1 MNKLDVLEI
10 ALEAAKQKQEAA
22 EKNLSTI
29 NQEKVAAVEKFLN
42 PYFEDAMM
50 KDDKLEISMSSY
62 DNAPTAYIKRPH
74 DDYSYLKEM
83 VTVRFRVEYG
93 ENEIS
98 KVETGFYSTTDDS
111 IYELNRMVT
120 IGQVG
125 TMLLDFG
132 DDMIA
137 GLNSLNKDFAG
148 KLAEVK
154 KEYYEARG
162 AVRDVNNMIGQ
173 IKKDNLFSK
182 LEKEGIEFDTTGY
195 NSPAFE
201 VKFNWT
207 IYNVK
212 KVQLLGKTAS
222 GKSAK
227 VAITKVQEMWNSETE
242 SYDKKDQLYEET
254 VRMDKL
260 EMFLASNK
268 SKMLA

>member
-10 ALEAAKQKQEAA
+10 ALEAATQKQEAA
-22 EKNLSTI
+22 EKNLSAI
-29 NQEKVAAVEKFLN
+29 NQEKVEAVEKFLN

-50 KDDKLEISMSSY
+50 EGDKLEISMSSY

-74 DDYSYLKEM
+74 DEYSYLKEM

-93 ENEIS
+93 QNEIS

-148 KLAEVK
+148 KMAAVK

-162 AVRDVNNMIGQ
+162 TVRDVNNMIGQ
-173 IKKDNLFSK
+173 IKKEDMFSK

-195 NSPAFE
+195 NPAFE

-207 IYNVK
+207 IYSVK

-227 VAITKVQEMWNSETE
+227 VAITKVQQMWNSETE
-242 SYDKKDQLYEET
+242 SYDEFDKVYEET